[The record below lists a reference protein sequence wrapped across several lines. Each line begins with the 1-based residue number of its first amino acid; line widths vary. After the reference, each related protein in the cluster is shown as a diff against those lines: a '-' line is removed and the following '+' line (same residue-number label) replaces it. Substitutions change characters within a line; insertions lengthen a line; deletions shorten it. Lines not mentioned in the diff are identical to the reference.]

1 MRFCLYP
8 TTSATEFKTAVPPD
22 VYHLDGLVDALRKF
36 QADVITE
43 SNLYL
48 SVGLL
53 ECKRREIS
61 GKTDV
66 EHVAYLNHKFG
77 ELR

>member
-1 MRFCLYP
+1 MVVF
-8 TTSATEFKTAVPPD
+8 TSEAKFKTAVPPD

-43 SNLYL
+43 SNLCL